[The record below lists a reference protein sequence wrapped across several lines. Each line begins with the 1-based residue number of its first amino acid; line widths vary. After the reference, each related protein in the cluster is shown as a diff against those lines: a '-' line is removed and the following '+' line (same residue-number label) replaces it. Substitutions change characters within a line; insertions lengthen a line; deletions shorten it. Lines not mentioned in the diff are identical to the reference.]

1 MTGLKIDYKIYDA
14 PQNGGASRIVRG
26 WATRPEEDRDG
37 DIVIPRGARY
47 QLPLPFL
54 LDHKTDRAIGSV
66 DEVFVGDDGIR
77 FVASVR
83 DIGGDSDVARA
94 CDNAW
99 KLLQNGLRGHVSIG
113 FRALAYEP
121 RENRGYIIKEWEW
134 LELSA
139 VTIPANPGAEI
150 TALKNYGGAVAGG
163 TVKLLNARAILPP
176 GTFRLVSS
184 IA

>member
-1 MTGLKIDYKIYDA
+1 MSFRIDFKAYDDRE
-14 PQNGGASRIVRG
+14 NGGGRIVRG
-26 WATRPEEDRDG
+26 WATRPGEDRDG
-37 DIVIPRGARY
+37 DIVLPLGARF

-54 LDHKTDRAIGSV
+54 LDHKSDRAIGTV
-66 DEVFVGDDGIR
+66 DAAEVSPDGIR

-83 DIGGDSDVARA
+83 DIDADNDVARA

-99 KLLQNGLRGHVSIG
+99 QLLQSGLRSHVSIG

-121 RENRGYIIKEWEW
+121 RETRGFIIKEWEW

-150 TALKNYGGAVAGG
+150 TALKNYGGGAVAGG
-163 TVKLLNARAILPP
+163 TIKLLDARATLPV
-176 GTFRLVSS
+176 GCFRLIRSS
-184 IA
+184 A